1 VGTFS
6 LFLFV
11 FGFFSRVSQ
20 IIEGSS
26 LSLLPFLCTLLF
38 FFFLVSRFSLC
49 SKQGSAGYCR
59 LGGIRKRLNVICRS
73 WGLVKLHV
81 LDFHFWVINSDD
93 FADGFR
99 LWR

>member
-1 VGTFS
+1 MGTFFFFG
-6 LFLFV
+6 LFLV
-11 FGFFSRVSQ
+11 FSVVSLRLLKDLHYSVA
-20 IIEGSS
+20 IS
-26 LSLLPFLCTLLF
+26 LHSVVIC
-38 FFFLVSRFSLC
+38 FLVSRFSLC

-73 WGLVKLHV
+73 WGLVKVHV

-93 FADGFR
+93 FADDFR